1 MANVPCQAS
10 KCNFA
15 DKLMVCA
22 ALRSILIQKLFFS
35 IENVFQTPTPEIM
48 SARSTNCG
56 RSIEVKWK
64 WLDFH
69 LEIHLEST
77 IDKTAR
83 NLSGLPVFGSS
94 YTFYGL
100 MSNTDYEVS
109 LRAKKRHLDHTYMGA
124 WAKKQVRTLAGIC
137 NFKMLLIVIFAAC
150 HLFFTNII
158 LSITIRIKQR
168 NSLTSEF

>member
-1 MANVPCQAS
+1 
-10 KCNFA
+10 
-15 DKLMVCA
+15 
-22 ALRSILIQKLFFS
+22 
-35 IENVFQTPTPEIM
+35 M
-48 SARSTNCG
+48 SAKSTNCG

-64 WLDFH
+64 WLGFH

-83 NLSGLPVFGSS
+83 NLSGRPVFGSS

-109 LRAKKRHLDHTYMGA
+109 LRAKNRHLDHTYMGA

-137 NFKMLLIVIFAAC
+137 NFKMLLIAILPHVPYFPRI
-150 HLFFTNII
+150 LFFNYHQNKTKELID
-158 LSITIRIKQR
+158 K
-168 NSLTSEF
+168 